1 VQLLWLHAG
10 GYALL
15 RIAER
20 TERELNV
27 WNPRREGVYTGPA
40 MSATGR
46 THRLAL
52 PRAALP
58 PCACS
63 LPFASC
69 WAGLCPAVSFC
80 AFLAACLSSVALPWG
95 CHCQAGEGGKSRGEE
110 GPVGVCV
117 PRCFCRN
124 ASQQRSHWTADCTVA
139 QRPTDRVYVCCCS
152 RGFLKRCA
160 TPVNRRSLS
169 LPRYLMFVPVF
180 LRWRWECHGTTA
192 NWQWDWRSGRVRTSI
207 ALRTHTV
214 VPPCVGI
221 RICILQSN

>member
-63 LPFASC
+63 LPFAWGLGSVLLSVSALSWQPVC
-69 WAGLCPAVSFC
+69 PRLFCLGAATARQGKEASRAGRKVP
-80 AFLAACLSSVALPWG
+80 LSSVFRVAS
-95 CHCQAGEGGKSRGEE
+95 AD
-110 GPVGVCV
+110 
-117 PRCFCRN
+117 

-139 QRPTDRVYVCCCS
+139 P
-152 RGFLKRCA
+152 A
-160 TPVNRRSLS
+160 
-169 LPRYLMFVPVF
+169 
-180 LRWRWECHGTTA
+180 H
-192 NWQWDWRSGRVRTSI
+192 
-207 ALRTHTV
+207 
-214 VPPCVGI
+214 
-221 RICILQSN
+221 